1 MTDSTVFS
9 DPLMQRTAS
18 RLAPLLPP
26 QARVLLGLSGGVDSV
41 VLLHLLHSLAPHL
54 NFRFS
59 ALHVHHGISPY
70 ADAWAQ
76 FCTELCR
83 EYRIPLHL
91 EPVDITALRAAHG
104 IEAAARKL
112 RHAAL
117 ARQGCDAIALAHH
130 ADDQAE
136 TLLLQLLRG
145 TGVRGAAAM
154 PFARV
159 QEGRIWLRPLL
170 DSSRA
175 ELLEY
180 ARAQG
185 LQWIEDESNADER
198 FPRNFLR
205 HRLLPLLEQRFPAWR
220 RTLGRSARHFAEASE
235 LLDEIARAD
244 APASGRL
251 DVATM
256 RALTPPRAKN
266 LLRHFLHEQGAPM
279 PQATQLDDLLH
290 QLCNAREGAA
300 VCVNFGGWQV
310 RRYQG
315 EVYAGPVLPACD
327 PALQRVWQGE
337 LRLYWPPQGREV
349 SFTPTVGQG
358 ISRVRL
364 ERGEVSL
371 RLRRGGET
379 LRPRPRAARRS
390 LKNLLQ
396 EHQVPPWQ
404 RESLPLLYCGEAL
417 VCVVGVAVAA
427 EFQADRDEPS
437 VMVA

>member
-1 MTDSTVFS
+1 
-9 DPLMQRTAS
+9 MQRTAA

-59 ALHVHHGISPY
+59 ALHVHHGISPH

-83 EYRIPLHL
+83 EYRVPLHL
-91 EPVDITALRAAHG
+91 EPVDITALRAVHG
-104 IEAAARKL
+104 VEAAARKL

-117 ARQGCDAIALAHH
+117 ARQDCDVIALAHH

-136 TLLLQLLRG
+136 TLVLQLLRG
-145 TGVRGAAAM
+145 AGVRGAAAM
-154 PFARV
+154 PFARA

-170 DSSRA
+170 DCSRA

-185 LQWIEDESNADER
+185 LHWIEDESNADER
-198 FPRNFLR
+198 YPRNFLR
-205 HRLLPLLEQRFPAWR
+205 HLLLPLLEQRFPAWR
-220 RTLGRSARHFAEASE
+220 RTLGRSAQHFAEASE

-244 APASGRL
+244 APAPGRL
-251 DVATM
+251 DVATLQT
-256 RALTPPRAKN
+256 LTSPRAKN

-279 PQATQLDDLLH
+279 PQAAQLDDLLH
-290 QLCNAREGAA
+290 QLCNAREDAA
-300 VCVNFGGWQV
+300 VCVNFGDWQV

-315 EVYAGPVLPACD
+315 EVYAGPALPARD
-327 PALQRVWQGE
+327 AALQRVWQGE
-337 LRLYWPPQGREV
+337 SSLYWPPQGRDV
-349 SFTPTVGQG
+349 TFTPSVGQG
-358 ISRVRL
+358 ISRARL
-364 ERGEVSL
+364 ERGEVGL

-379 LRPRPRAARRS
+379 LRPQPRAARRS

-396 EHQVPPWQ
+396 EHRVPPWQ

-427 EFQADRDEPS
+427 EFQAEQDEPS
-437 VMVA
+437 VIVA